1 MARFSGGAGAGVS
14 AVEWTSVLV
23 NVTVGS
29 GTVSSSAYES
39 GDIVFGFLSFAVA
52 ADSAI
57 SGAVSVNLPSAAVSA
72 APLSVVGAYTQNSTG
87 DVFSLGGT
95 TNGSALAF
103 DVKKIAGLTYDALE
117 SGEFVTADSVD
128 ATHPVAYAS
137 GDVLTISFM
146 YTKA

>member
-1 MARFSGGAGAGVS
+1 MARFSGGAGVS
-14 AVEWTSVLV
+14 AVEWTPVLT

-39 GDIVFGFLSFAVA
+39 GDMVFGFLSFVVA

-57 SGAVSVNLPSAAVSA
+57 SGAVSVNLPAVAVSA
-72 APLSVVGAYTQNSTG
+72 APLSVVGAYTQNATG
-87 DVFSLGGT
+87 DVFSVGGAT
-95 TNGSALAF
+95 DGSALALN
-103 DVKKIAGLTYDALE
+103 VKKIPGLTYDALE

-128 ATHPVAYAS
+128 ATHPVAYAV

-146 YTKA
+146 YKKA